1 MNIGI
6 SDTEIIMCEK
16 NYTNK
21 AFITMQEL
29 MEQLDISD
37 KTLSR
42 MIQEGELPDFS
53 YGSNWSKKKGWH
65 VAVLERHAMEKYER
79 SQSIRNACTPAHIA
93 NKDVIVMPLKQTPPN
108 TDISDGNSIGQK
120 QKNSEKKSNRRIP
133 AYVHSRVAAGF
144 VPSNSQKCPRKRTD
158 G

>member
-1 MNIGI
+1 M
-6 SDTEIIMCEK
+6 SEK
-16 NYTNK
+16 NYAK
-21 AFITMQEL
+21 IFITMQEL

-53 YGSNWSKKKGWH
+53 YGSNWSRKKGWH

-79 SQSIRNACTPAHIA
+79 SQSIRNACNPAHIA
-93 NKDVIVMPLKQTPPN
+93 NKDVIVMPLNRTPQS

-120 QKNSEKKSNRRIP
+120 QNIEKKSNRRIP
-133 AYVHSRVAAGF
+133 AYIHSRVAAGF
-144 VPSNSQKCPRKRTD
+144 VPSNVQKCPRKRTD